1 MGNKLW
7 QILLQSM
14 AGAPIVYRYW
24 KPLLL
29 PKSVSVDKCCENE
42 IKSTLYSHTNKP
54 ASDACYLA
62 RTRSNLCL
70 SSECNNLFD
79 TVIQWIKHK
88 YHNKHL
94 NWKSDKKF
102 RALNCF
108 CAHGHWSDS
117 VASITFLYFLK
128 GHFNKNCSSAI
139 KQKVVTT
146 SYVFQKWSKVPNIN
160 NSWLKSVQTRKG
172 TGAHKLISK
181 TTQGP
186 IVKLSSKPIIQE
198 DSLADFEPT
207 FKAVSKPTS

>member
-1 MGNKLW
+1 MGNRLW

-24 KPLLL
+24 KPLLH
-29 PKSVSVDKCCENE
+29 PKSVCVGKCCENE

-70 SSECNNLFD
+70 SSECDNLFD

-88 YHNKHL
+88 YHNEHL

-102 RALNCF
+102 RALIRF

-117 VASITFLYFLK
+117 VASIKFLYFLK
-128 GHFNKNCSSAI
+128 GRFNKNCSSAI
-139 KQKVVTT
+139 NRKRKRHLM
-146 SYVFQKWSKVPNIN
+146 FFKNESKFLILITHDSNQYKPGMVP
-160 NSWLKSVQTRKG
+160 V
-172 TGAHKLISK
+172 H
-181 TTQGP
+181 
-186 IVKLSSKPIIQE
+186 VC
-198 DSLADFEPT
+198 
-207 FKAVSKPTS
+207 